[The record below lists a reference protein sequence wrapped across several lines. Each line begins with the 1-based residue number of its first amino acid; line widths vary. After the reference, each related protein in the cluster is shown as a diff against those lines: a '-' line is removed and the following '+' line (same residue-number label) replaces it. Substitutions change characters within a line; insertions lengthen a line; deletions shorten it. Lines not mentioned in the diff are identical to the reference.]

1 MAIETIGVSKIM
13 DTPINENDNN
23 IKMINGY
30 KCIETGTQGIFKVI
44 GNRSGYIVRLDYGR
58 TLKLDKKT
66 NKFRLKQ
73 DKTIKHVETERE
85 AKNLK
90 RQADEIREKRRKGES
105 VSKQEII
112 KKEKVTMEDVI
123 NDFKEST
130 RYKEL
135 GDSYKD
141 HYDNYLNHI
150 LDYFKDFEPSKIT
163 SIDIENYYEYQRTR
177 GNLTSSRKKDGTVN
191 KKMISRSNEEGIS
204 INTLRKHKTAMK
216 CLWEY
221 MIDSQRYDV
230 NNNVVI
236 IAKIPKETIII
247 AGKET
252 KVSCIKYY
260 PRSLTLDELNYTL
273 NDAIQNEYDRSI
285 VVMIALGSIGG
296 LRRSEVS
303 ALRVGKFDHGSLM
316 KVSDDAFEYA
326 GLDKQF
332 YELHD
337 ELMLIDE
344 ARMRIRN
351 KNVIKLP
358 KGEKI
363 RATAV
368 PNCLKAIV
376 EYAMEQRKEI
386 LSIYKKEI
394 TSDEQLYL
402 PLVNIIDN
410 RELNSDKMSKKWQE
424 YQERRNKRMIQANLE
439 PIPIVRFHD
448 LRHTHSNILK
458 ITVPAWEIS
467 CNMGHLIPD
476 SNTTKKVYWNDR
488 QPYREHII
496 KFFDNNIKIDW
507 DKAIKKSV
515 NRDKSLLHIN
525 GSGHFVISNENKE
538 KLKKLK
544 KKLILTEDEIVE
556 MLFREENG

>member
-260 PRSLTLDELNYTL
+260 PRSLTLDELIL
-273 NDAIQNEYDRSI
+273 N
-285 VVMIALGSIGG
+285 
-296 LRRSEVS
+296 
-303 ALRVGKFDHGSLM
+303 
-316 KVSDDAFEYA
+316 
-326 GLDKQF
+326 
-332 YELHD
+332 
-337 ELMLIDE
+337 
-344 ARMRIRN
+344 
-351 KNVIKLP
+351 
-358 KGEKI
+358 
-363 RATAV
+363 
-368 PNCLKAIV
+368 C
-376 EYAMEQRKEI
+376 
-386 LSIYKKEI
+386 
-394 TSDEQLYL
+394 
-402 PLVNIIDN
+402 II
-410 RELNSDKMSKKWQE
+410 
-424 YQERRNKRMIQANLE
+424 
-439 PIPIVRFHD
+439 
-448 LRHTHSNILK
+448 
-458 ITVPAWEIS
+458 
-467 CNMGHLIPD
+467 
-476 SNTTKKVYWNDR
+476 
-488 QPYREHII
+488 
-496 KFFDNNIKIDW
+496 
-507 DKAIKKSV
+507 
-515 NRDKSLLHIN
+515 
-525 GSGHFVISNENKE
+525 
-538 KLKKLK
+538 
-544 KKLILTEDEIVE
+544 
-556 MLFREENG
+556 